1 MKKAFELEGIKEVSN
16 QLNKE
21 LDKITI
27 RTSKGLILAAA
38 LIRKDMDDTEP
49 KIPIYTG
56 NLRASWFTDPIRA
69 KTGPALLMG
78 FTANYAA
85 YVHEMVDANF
95 KGDPDKVRYT
105 KSGKVTAA
113 TKKFTRRPGAGAKFL
128 EAALYRNKDEI
139 INIIRDNAAVK

>member
-27 RTSKGLILAAA
+27 RTSKGMLLAAI
-38 LIRKDMDDTEP
+38 LIRRDMDKTEP
-49 KIPIYTG
+49 KIPVDTG
-56 NLRASWFTDPIRA
+56 NLRASWFTDPIRTS
-69 KTGPALLMG
+69 KGPALLMG

-85 YVHEMVDANF
+85 WVHEM
-95 KGDPDKVRYT
+95 GE
-105 KSGKVTAA
+105 
-113 TKKFTRRPGAGAKFL
+113 KKDGTDINWNRPGSGAKFL

>member
-27 RTSKGLILAAA
+27 RTSKGMILAAI
-38 LIRKDMDDTEP
+38 LIRRDMDKTEP
-49 KIPIYTG
+49 KIPVDTG
-56 NLRASWFTDPIRA
+56 NLRSSWFADPIKTR
-69 KTGPALLMG
+69 TGPGLLMG

-85 YVHEMVDANF
+85 WVHEMGE
-95 KGDPDKVRYT
+95 KE
-105 KSGKVTAA
+105 
-113 TKKFTRRPGAGAKFL
+113 KKDGTDINWNRPGSGAKFL

-139 INIIRDNAAVK
+139 IKTIRDNAAVK